1 MLKQI
6 YIIFTFVFLLGCKEK
21 RIEDFKYE
29 FSGHQLCALK
39 TSEMSAANEFGL
51 LDSSFKYKEDIFDEK
66 LSIDIYEESLKKLS
80 NKQSKYIFCI
90 ATSSIKAGTLETLIR
105 LEIKKGKYLRQY
117 EFINYSCL
125 SGRNSKL
132 NLSKNEMIKICSF

>member
-6 YIIFTFVFLLGCKEK
+6 YIILTFVFLLGCKEK

>member
-6 YIIFTFVFLLGCKEK
+6 YIILTFVFLLGCKEK

-39 TSEMSAANEFGL
+39 TSEMSVANEFGL
-51 LDSSFKYKEDIFDEK
+51 LDSSFKYKENVFDEK

-90 ATSSIKAGTLETLIR
+90 ATSSIKAGTLDTQIR

-117 EFINYSCL
+117 EFRNYSCL